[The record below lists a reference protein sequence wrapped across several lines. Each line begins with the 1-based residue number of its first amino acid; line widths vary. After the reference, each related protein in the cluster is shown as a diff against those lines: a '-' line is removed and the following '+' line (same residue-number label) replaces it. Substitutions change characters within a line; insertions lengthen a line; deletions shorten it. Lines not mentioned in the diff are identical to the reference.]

1 MKDQN
6 IVASGGLLIAGHAD
20 LWQAWTSL
28 TLRLLLLETGATVFE
43 SAAGRAF
50 RLAASK
56 RAACPPICS
65 LTSCFPQ
72 DRPR

>member
-28 TLRLLLLETGATVFE
+28 TLRLLLLEILELRSLSLLLGGRSDLQQANVQPVLQ
-43 SAAGRAF
+43 SAA
-50 RLAASK
+50 
-56 RAACPPICS
+56 
-65 LTSCFPQ
+65 
-72 DRPR
+72 

>member
-6 IVASGGLLIAGHAD
+6 IMASGGLLIAGHA
-20 LWQAWTSL
+20 WTSL
-28 TLRLLLLETGATVFE
+28 TLQLLLLETGAAVFE